1 MDIRIRE
8 GRRGDHDLIW
18 RETMGTVWNDIPEGE
33 RQGLDSA
40 RLEAHFRPHAKQVID
55 SPENAVFVAEGPSG
69 QVLGYTIVGAATT
82 MLTPTPFGF
91 VYDMWVAPDARRQ
104 GVARRLLERA
114 SDWGR
119 ARGYRKLKLEVAATN
134 AAARA
139 LYGSNGFAEERIF
152 MCREL

>member
-55 SPENAVFVAEGPSG
+55 SPENAVFVAEGAAG
-69 QVLGYTIVGAATT
+69 EILGYTIVGAAST
-82 MLTPTPFGF
+82 MLSPVPFGF
-91 VYDMWVAPDARRQ
+91 VYDIWVAPPVRRQ
-104 GVARRLLERA
+104 GVASRLLERA
-114 SDWGR
+114 SDWCR

-134 AAARA
+134 RGAGA
-139 LYGSNGFAEERIF
+139 LYASNGFAEERIF
-152 MCREL
+152 MGMEL

>member
-8 GRRGDHDLIW
+8 GTRRDHDLIW
-18 RETMGTVWNDIPEGE
+18 RETMQTVWNDIPEAE
-33 RQGLDSA
+33 RQTLDRT

-55 SPENAVFVAEGPSG
+55 SPENAIFVAEGAGG

-91 VYDMWVAPDARRQ
+91 VYDMWVAPDARRR
-104 GVARRLLERA
+104 GVAHRLLDRA
-114 SDWGR
+114 CDWCR

-134 AAARA
+134 RGARA
-139 LYGSNGFAEERIF
+139 LYASNGLAEERIF
-152 MCREL
+152 MGREL